1 MGAYNVISPSAMAA
15 GQPEDISVVLAN
27 FQAIATVLNGG
38 IDNSNIAVAAA
49 ITASK
54 LAGFPADSSKILLGD
69 GSWGTLVTGPGAP
82 VTALPGSPT
91 DKQQAVWTDSV
102 TVPTYTWLMQYNAS
116 LGYWQNIGGHGWL
129 EGTTTITIPRAGDYV
144 CEIGA
149 SGLGS
154 GAGSA
159 WTAYILSVTAGG
171 ITLNAYAGQ
180 GGGQNNNDYSSC
192 IDRGKMVGL
201 TTSQVLTLSDTSSN
215 GSGSI
220 TATRRYIRAQAVKI
234 V

>member
-38 IDNSNIAVAAA
+38 IDNSN
-49 ITASK
+49 
-54 LAGFPADSSKILLGD
+54 ILLGD

-154 GAGSA
+154 GAGCA

-220 TATRRYIRAQAVKI
+220 TATRRYIRAQA
-234 V
+234 